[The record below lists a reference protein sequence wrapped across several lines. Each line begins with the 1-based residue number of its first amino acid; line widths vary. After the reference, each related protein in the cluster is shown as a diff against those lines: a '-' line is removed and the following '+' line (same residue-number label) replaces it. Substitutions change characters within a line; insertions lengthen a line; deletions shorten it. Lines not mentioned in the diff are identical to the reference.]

1 MASAAPPAAAA
12 STTITW
18 TQRPGCGRDI
28 DVGAELEVFPQLGG
42 WLPVVAV
49 VGCNP
54 VRGGF
59 AIYEMITS
67 GAPLPKV
74 GGEGGWA
81 RVPGGAVSIGAIVGS
96 ATDQGLWV
104 TNNTGQIWTNEVL
117 GPWTTGPGCGH
128 EIDVGADFFSVWV
141 IGCNRVPGGYGIYR
155 GNSTGTGWRQEPGG
169 GAVSIS
175 VDPSGNAWV
184 TQDAGQIYR
193 WNGRGWVRVPGCAHD
208 VDVGADGSVWAI
220 GCNPVPGGFGIYR
233 RNSTDTGWDPQPG
246 GAVRIGVD
254 PGIGGAQTETP
265 GCCNA
270 WVINNVG
277 HIYSS

>member
-1 MASAAPPAAAA
+1 
-12 STTITW
+12 
-18 TQRPGCGRDI
+18 
-28 DVGAELEVFPQLGG
+28 LEVLPQEGG

-59 AIYEMITS
+59 GIY
-67 GAPLPKV
+67 V
-74 GGEGGWA
+74 GGVGGWA
-81 RVPGGAVSIGAIVGS
+81 LLPGGALSIGVNVGS
-96 ATDQGLWV
+96 ATQQGLWV
-104 TNNTGQIWTNEVL
+104 TNTLGQIWTHEFL
-117 GPWTTGPGCGH
+117 SPWIHVPGCAH
-128 EIDVGADFFSVWV
+128 DIDGWAPPSFSVWA
-141 IGCNRVPGGYGIYR
+141 IGCNRVPGGFGIYKQ
-155 GNSTGTGWRQEPGG
+155 NSSGTGWVQEPGG

-193 WNGRGWVRVPGCAHD
+193 WNGSGWIRVPGCAHD
-208 VDVGADGSVWAI
+208 VDVGAGGSVWVI
-220 GCNPVPGGFGIYR
+220 GCNPVPGGYGIYHW
-233 RNSTDTGWDPQPG
+233 NGTGWDPQPG

-254 PGIGGAQTETP
+254 PGIAGPDQTETP